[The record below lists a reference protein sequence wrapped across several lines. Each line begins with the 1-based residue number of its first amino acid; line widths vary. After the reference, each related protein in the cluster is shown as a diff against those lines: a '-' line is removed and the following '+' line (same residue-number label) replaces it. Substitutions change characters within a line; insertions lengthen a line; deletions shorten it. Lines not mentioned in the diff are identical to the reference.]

1 LYACCVAQ
9 RQILTFPNAITLM
22 RLCCLPI
29 FLWLLF
35 SVQDRGAAAWLLG
48 GLGATDWIDGWVA
61 RRFNQQS
68 SFGAV
73 FDPAVDRGLFIVSL
87 IAILIDNSMPM
98 WFGLAVLIREITV
111 ASVMLIATAF
121 GMERFAVSIW
131 GKRYTFLMMFA
142 VPLILLGEADGAGA
156 VWVTRGGWICAI
168 PALVVSYLTAI
179 NYVPQISQHLR
190 SGRALRRG

>member
-1 LYACCVAQ
+1 VTQ
-9 RQILTFPNAITLM
+9 RQILTWPNVITLL

-87 IAILIDNSMPM
+87 IAILIDNSVPM

-111 ASVMLIATAF
+111 ASAMLIATAF
-121 GMERFAVSIW
+121 GMERFSVNIW
-131 GKRYTFLMMFA
+131 GKRYTFLLMFA
-142 VPLILLGEADGAGA
+142 VPLILLGAADGAGA
-156 VWVTRGGWICAI
+156 VWVNWAGWICGI
-168 PALVVSYLTAI
+168 PALVVSYLTAF
-179 NYVPQISQHLR
+179 NYVPQIRRNLR

>member
-1 LYACCVAQ
+1 VTQ
-9 RQILTFPNAITLM
+9 RQILTWPNVITLL

-87 IAILIDNSMPM
+87 IAILIDNSVPM

-111 ASVMLIATAF
+111 ASAMLIATAF
-121 GMERFAVSIW
+121 GMERFSVNIW
-131 GKRYTFLMMFA
+131 GKRYTFLLMFA
-142 VPLILLGEADGAGA
+142 VPLILLGAADGAGA
-156 VWVTRGGWICAI
+156 VWVIWAGWICGI
-168 PALVVSYLTAI
+168 PALVVSYLTAF
-179 NYVPQISQHLR
+179 NYVPQIRRNLR

>member
-1 LYACCVAQ
+1 MAQ

-35 SVQDRGAAAWLLG
+35 SVRDRGAAAWLLG

>member
-1 LYACCVAQ
+1 VAQ
-9 RQILTFPNAITLM
+9 RQILTLPNIITLL

-87 IAILIDNSMPM
+87 IAILIDNSVPM

-111 ASVMLIATAF
+111 ASAMLIATAF
-121 GMERFAVSIW
+121 GMERFAVNIW
-131 GKRYTFLMMFA
+131 GKRYTFLLMFA
-142 VPLILLGEADGAGA
+142 VPLILLGAADGAGA
-156 VWVTRGGWICAI
+156 VWVTWAGWICGI
-168 PALVVSYLTAI
+168 PALVVSYLTAF
-179 NYVPQISQHLR
+179 NYVPQIRQHLR

>member
-1 LYACCVAQ
+1 MTQ
-9 RQILTFPNAITLM
+9 RQILTWPNVITLL

-87 IAILIDNSMPM
+87 IAILIDNSVPM

-111 ASVMLIATAF
+111 ASAMLIATAF
-121 GMERFAVSIW
+121 GMERFSVNIW
-131 GKRYTFLMMFA
+131 GKRYTFLLMFA
-142 VPLILLGEADGAGA
+142 VPLILLGAADGAGA
-156 VWVTRGGWICAI
+156 VWVNWAGWICGI
-168 PALVVSYLTAI
+168 PALVVSYLTAF
-179 NYVPQISQHLR
+179 NYVPQIRRNLR

>member
-1 LYACCVAQ
+1 MEQ
-9 RQILTFPNAITLM
+9 RRILTFPNAITLM

-35 SVQDRGAAAWLLG
+35 SVRDRGAAAWLLG

-121 GMERFAVSIW
+121 GMQRFAVNIW

-168 PALVVSYLTAI
+168 PALVVSYLTAL

>member
-1 LYACCVAQ
+1 MTQ
-9 RQILTFPNAITLM
+9 RQILTLPNVITLL

-87 IAILIDNSMPM
+87 IAILIDNSVPM

-111 ASVMLIATAF
+111 ASAMLIATAF
-121 GMERFAVSIW
+121 GMERFSVNIW
-131 GKRYTFLMMFA
+131 GKRYTFLLMFA
-142 VPLILLGEADGAGA
+142 VPLILLGAADGAGA
-156 VWVTRGGWICAI
+156 VWVIWAGWICGI
-168 PALVVSYLTAI
+168 PALVVSYLTAF
-179 NYVPQISQHLR
+179 NYVPQIRRNLR

>member
-1 LYACCVAQ
+1 MEQ
-9 RQILTFPNAITLM
+9 RRILTFPNAITLM

-35 SVQDRGAAAWLLG
+35 SVRDRGAAAWLLG

>member
-1 LYACCVAQ
+1 MTQ
-9 RQILTFPNAITLM
+9 RQILTWPNVITLL

-87 IAILIDNSMPM
+87 IAILIDNSVPM

-111 ASVMLIATAF
+111 ASAMLIATAF
-121 GMERFAVSIW
+121 GMERFSVNIW
-131 GKRYTFLMMFA
+131 GKRYTFLLMFA
-142 VPLILLGEADGAGA
+142 VPLILLGAADGAGA
-156 VWVTRGGWICAI
+156 VWVIWAGWICGI
-168 PALVVSYLTAI
+168 PALVVSYLTAF
-179 NYVPQISQHLR
+179 NYVPQIRRNLR

>member
-1 LYACCVAQ
+1 MAQ
-9 RQILTFPNAITLM
+9 RRILTFPNAITLM

-35 SVQDRGAAAWLLG
+35 SVRDRGAAAWLLG

-168 PALVVSYLTAI
+168 PALVVSYLTAL

>member
-1 LYACCVAQ
+1 MAQ

-73 FDPAVDRGLFIVSL
+73 FDPAVDRLLFIVSL

>member
-1 LYACCVAQ
+1 MAQ

>member
-1 LYACCVAQ
+1 MAQ
-9 RQILTFPNAITLM
+9 RQILTLPNVITLL

-87 IAILIDNSMPM
+87 IAILIDNSVPM

-111 ASVMLIATAF
+111 ASAMLIATAF
-121 GMERFAVSIW
+121 GMERFSVNIW
-131 GKRYTFLMMFA
+131 GKRYTFLLMFA
-142 VPLILLGEADGAGA
+142 VPLILLGAADGAGA
-156 VWVTRGGWICAI
+156 VWVIWAGWICGI
-168 PALVVSYLTAI
+168 PALVVSYLTAF
-179 NYVPQISQHLR
+179 NYVPQIRRNLR

>member
-1 LYACCVAQ
+1 MTQ
-9 RQILTFPNAITLM
+9 RQILTLPNVITLL

-87 IAILIDNSMPM
+87 IAILVDNSVPM

-111 ASVMLIATAF
+111 ASAMLIATAF
-121 GMERFAVSIW
+121 GMERFSVNIW
-131 GKRYTFLMMFA
+131 GKRYTFLLMFA
-142 VPLILLGEADGAGA
+142 VPLILLGAADGAGA
-156 VWVTRGGWICAI
+156 VWVIWAGWICGI
-168 PALVVSYLTAI
+168 PALVVSYLTAF
-179 NYVPQISQHLR
+179 NYVPQIRRNLR

>member
-1 LYACCVAQ
+1 
-9 RQILTFPNAITLM
+9 M

-35 SVQDRGAAAWLLG
+35 SVRDRGAAAWLLG

-73 FDPAVDRGLFIVSL
+73 FDPAVDRGLFIVAL
-87 IAILIDNSMPM
+87 IAILIDNSVPM

>member
-1 LYACCVAQ
+1 MTQ
-9 RQILTFPNAITLM
+9 RQILTLPNVITLL

-87 IAILIDNSMPM
+87 IAILIDNSVPM

-111 ASVMLIATAF
+111 ASAMLIATAF
-121 GMERFAVSIW
+121 GMERFSVNIW
-131 GKRYTFLMMFA
+131 GKRYTFLLMFA
-142 VPLILLGEADGAGA
+142 VPLILLGAADGAGA
-156 VWVTRGGWICAI
+156 VWVNWAGWICGI
-168 PALVVSYLTAI
+168 PALVVSYLTAF
-179 NYVPQISQHLR
+179 NYVPQIRRNLR
-190 SGRALRRG
+190 SGRALQRG

>member
-1 LYACCVAQ
+1 MAQ
-9 RQILTFPNAITLM
+9 RRILTFPNAITLM

-48 GLGATDWIDGWVA
+48 GLGATDWSDGWVA

>member
-1 LYACCVAQ
+1 MTQ
-9 RQILTFPNAITLM
+9 RQILTWPIVITLL

-87 IAILIDNSMPM
+87 IAILIDNSVPM

-111 ASVMLIATAF
+111 ASAMLIATAF
-121 GMERFAVSIW
+121 GMERFSVNIW
-131 GKRYTFLMMFA
+131 GKRYTFLLMFA
-142 VPLILLGEADGAGA
+142 VPLILLGAADGAGA
-156 VWVTRGGWICAI
+156 VWVIWAGWICGI
-168 PALVVSYLTAI
+168 PALVVSYLTAF
-179 NYVPQISQHLR
+179 NYVPQIRRNLR

>member
-1 LYACCVAQ
+1 MAQ

-168 PALVVSYLTAI
+168 PAVVVSYLTAL